1 MAFWMIDVDYLNVSH
16 FQFGFLRKESRS
28 VKVLKLEWIS
38 LTNGITFW
46 DLRER
51 NDDEIEPIPSI
62 SEVSKRC

>member
-16 FQFGFLRKESRS
+16 FRFGFIKKESRS
-28 VKVLKLEWIS
+28 VKVLKLKWIL

>member
-16 FQFGFLRKESRS
+16 FKVVFIRKESRS
-28 VKVLKLEWIS
+28 VKVLKLKWIL
-38 LTNGITFW
+38 LTNGITYW